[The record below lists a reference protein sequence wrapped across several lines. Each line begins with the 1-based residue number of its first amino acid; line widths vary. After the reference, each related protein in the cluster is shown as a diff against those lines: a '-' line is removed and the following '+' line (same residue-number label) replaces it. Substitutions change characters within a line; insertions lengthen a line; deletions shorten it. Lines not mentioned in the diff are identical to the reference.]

1 PRKSWFIRT
10 TAFKEEMLANNR
22 AIRWYPAHIQTGR
35 FGNFLESN
43 VDWALSRER
52 FWGTPLPI
60 WVCEE
65 TGYREAIGSYAEL
78 LAKPDVTGLEMWE
91 AAKAKHPDLSE
102 HLKVHKPYI
111 DAITYASPKA
121 PGKRMRRVPEV
132 IDCWF
137 DSGAMPFAQWGWP
150 HRGEEDFRDQ
160 FPADFISEAIDQTR
174 GWFYSLLAI
183 STLLFSERA
192 AGASSCTRPY
202 PHPYK
207 NCIVLGHVLGEDG
220 QKMSKSRGN
229 VCDPWDVFDHQGA
242 DALRWYFLSAA
253 PPWNPRP
260 FSERLVAEVV
270 QKFLGTFKNTYAF
283 FVLYANIDGF
293 DPARD
298 RCDRPP
304 ETLPLH
310 LRHLDRWLLSEFHR
324 LIRTV
329 REEMEDFDA
338 TRATRAIEA
347 FLEDL
352 SNWWLRRSR
361 NRFWRGELTVE
372 KRWAYTLLYD
382 VLEGLVRLCAPF
394 VPFITEDIYQNLVR
408 SVYPDAPESVHLSTY
423 PEHDADRIDD
433 ALARKMT
440 LLRQI
445 VGLGRSAR
453 NTSKIKNRQPLA
465 RLVVGGVEEEAD
477 FRELLPL
484 LQEELNVK
492 TVTTGGKRE
501 AFLSY
506 AIKPNFK
513 ALGASAH
520 GRHIP
525 RIKEALAHLEDPTES
540 ARRLQGG
547 EILSIE
553 IDGETVPLSADL
565 VEIVPHPKPGW
576 VVAEEGGRFV
586 ALDTEITEE
595 LRLEGYAAELI
606 NKIQFMRKN
615 ANFEV
620 TDRIRLYYSENDT
633 LERVFAVHGAHIE
646 AETLAVTTRKG
657 IPQDEEGVN
666 VKTWRVNDLT
676 VTLGVERVG

>member
-35 FGNFLESN
+35 FGNFLETN

-78 LAKPDVTGLEMWE
+78 LAKPDVAGLEMWE

-121 PGKRMRRVPEV
+121 PGKRMRRVSEV

-150 HRGEEDFRDQ
+150 HQGEEDFRDQ

-183 STLLFSERA
+183 STLLFSERG
-192 AGASSCTRPY
+192 AGASPYARPY

-229 VCDPWDVFDHQGA
+229 VCDPWDVFEHQGA

-298 RCDRPP
+298 RCDGPP
-304 ETLPLH
+304 TTLPPH
-310 LRHLDRWLLSEFHR
+310 LARLDRWLLSEFHR

-329 REEMEDFDA
+329 RQEMEDFDA

-347 FLEDL
+347 FMEDL

-394 VPFITEDIYQNLVR
+394 IPFLTEDIYQNLVR
-408 SVYPDAPESVHLSTY
+408 SVYPDAPESVHLATY
-423 PEHDADRIDD
+423 PEYEADRIDD
-433 ALARKMT
+433 LLARRMT
-440 LLRQI
+440 LLRHF

-465 RLVVGGVEEEAD
+465 RLVVGGEEEED
-477 FRELLPL
+477 FSELLPL

-492 TVTTGGKRE
+492 RVTTGGKRE

-513 ALGASAH
+513 ALGASAY

-525 RIKEALAHLEDPTES
+525 RIKEALAHLQDPMAC
-540 ARRLQGG
+540 ARRLQEG
-547 EILSIE
+547 EPLSIE
-553 IDGETVPLSADL
+553 IDGETIPLSAEL

-576 VVAEEGGRFV
+576 VVAEEGDRFV
-586 ALDTEITEE
+586 ALDTKITEE

-620 TDRIRLYYSENDT
+620 TDRIRLYYSENET
-633 LERVFAVHGAHIE
+633 LERVFAAHGAHI
-646 AETLAVTTRKG
+646 AGETLAVATRKG
-657 IPQDEEGVN
+657 IPNGQEGVV
-666 VKTWRVNDLT
+666 VKTWKVNDLT